1 MVLLEAIA
9 HVLGI
14 RFTSSAALP
23 SRTVSSAGTSP
34 IASPVADLHGLSL
47 HTPSVRSSAGSSDI
61 SAHSSII
68 SLFNIHLTLLIF
80 LTGVHTHPVEGS
92 GAGAEPLS
100 RASSLGHA
108 SVPGAPDAPDAP
120 TN

>member
-14 RFTSSAALP
+14 RFTSSAAPP
-23 SRTVSSAGTSP
+23 SRTVSSAATSP
-34 IASPVADLHGLSL
+34 IASPVADLRGLSL
-47 HTPSVRSSAGSSDI
+47 HTPSVGSSAGSSDI

-68 SLFNIHLTLLIF
+68 SLFYICLTLLIF
-80 LTGVHTHPVEGS
+80 LTGVHAHPVEGS